1 MAIVFRF
8 VSCNTQCVPA
18 DMHDTRCYRQESL
31 PSVNDALRWLLNRRR
46 SFAELVA
53 AVWRVCGIDGSAV
66 IQEPAAETLRLRT
79 ANLSRASALGPVDRK
94 HLFPILIAA

>member
-8 VSCNTQCVPA
+8 VSCNTQCVLP

-53 AVWRVCGIDGSAV
+53 AVWRVCGIDGQAGY
-66 IQEPAAETLRLRT
+66 R
-79 ANLSRASALGPVDRK
+79 NLPVKRYGYECESVPSQCVGVG
-94 HLFPILIAA
+94 LAGSTYSQF